1 MYSRL
6 VQPIGVAIGLLVAS
20 VVFLL
25 ALDGGGFAVPP
36 RSVLGIT
43 LWWAILL
50 VAVLDL
56 LPAGPVPKPIL
67 LGAGFL
73 AAFAVWTGLSTFW
86 APSAEDAFI
95 ELARVVLYLGVLV
108 VATGIALSHRT
119 RSAAVG
125 LAIGIVAVA
134 TISLVSRFFPDLVA
148 PGPLGDTV
156 ASARSRLSFPV
167 DYWNGLAELVA
178 LAAPLLLAIAVGARS
193 TVSRSLALVPIPA
206 VVAVSYLASSRGG
219 FLVAL
224 TGVLL
229 FLGFSDRRWTALLAS
244 VVAAAGSATALAL
257 LSSRAALVEAPLSSA
272 ARADAG
278 ETAALLALICLA
290 TGLAHGLLRA
300 APISWRPRPALGWIM
315 VALAV
320 GLGLAAAAA
329 AEPLERFEAFRR
341 APTSSPTTVESHLLN
356 VSSTGRW
363 QQWEAAVDQFHSAP
377 LHGGGAGSYGS
388 WWLQHGSLGGF
399 VTEAHSL
406 YLEVLGELGLVG
418 FALLGLALGFAVF
431 GSVRQTLRARDRQ
444 ILSGLTAAA
453 GAYLVAVAIDWMWE
467 LTVVSVVGV
476 ACLGLAGG
484 TREGSSP
491 RRSTPRWT
499 RAALTLVAVLAIA
512 IQTIPFLT
520 HVKLRESQEASARG
534 DLAQAV
540 QAADAAAMIQPW
552 AASPHLQLA
561 LVSESA
567 GNLPA
572 AERQLDQALR
582 WDSGDW
588 RLWLVATRLHV
599 KQGEIAEARSA
610 LAKARRLNP
619 DSPVLARLDED
630 L

>member
-36 RSVLGIT
+36 RSVLGII

-50 VAVLDL
+50 AAVLDL

-125 LAIGIVAVA
+125 LATGIVAVA

-206 VVAVSYLASSRGG
+206 VAAVSYLASSRGG

-229 FLGFSDRRWTALLAS
+229 FS
-244 VVAAAGSATALAL
+244 VSAT
-257 LSSRAALVEAPLSSA
+257 V
-272 ARADAG
+272 AG
-278 ETAALLALICLA
+278 L
-290 TGLAHGLLRA
+290 
-300 APISWRPRPALGWIM
+300 
-315 VALAV
+315 
-320 GLGLAAAAA
+320 
-329 AEPLERFEAFRR
+329 
-341 APTSSPTTVESHLLN
+341 
-356 VSSTGRW
+356 
-363 QQWEAAVDQFHSAP
+363 
-377 LHGGGAGSYGS
+377 
-388 WWLQHGSLGGF
+388 
-399 VTEAHSL
+399 
-406 YLEVLGELGLVG
+406 
-418 FALLGLALGFAVF
+418 
-431 GSVRQTLRARDRQ
+431 
-444 ILSGLTAAA
+444 
-453 GAYLVAVAIDWMWE
+453 
-467 LTVVSVVGV
+467 
-476 ACLGLAGG
+476 
-484 TREGSSP
+484 
-491 RRSTPRWT
+491 
-499 RAALTLVAVLAIA
+499 
-512 IQTIPFLT
+512 PFLP
-520 HVKLRESQEASARG
+520 R
-534 DLAQAV
+534 
-540 QAADAAAMIQPW
+540 
-552 AASPHLQLA
+552 
-561 LVSESA
+561 
-567 GNLPA
+567 
-572 AERQLDQALR
+572 
-582 WDSGDW
+582 
-588 RLWLVATRLHV
+588 
-599 KQGEIAEARSA
+599 
-610 LAKARRLNP
+610 
-619 DSPVLARLDED
+619 
-630 L
+630 